1 LAANDRLCYP
11 LIPSKTL
18 KNKASRKDHIQT
30 DSSNIR
36 DMTFSS
42 RRVCRW
48 ILSVTCIVLI
58 RVPMPAARAE
68 TLKDVLSS
76 RAMMKV
82 QQDTDRS
89 RRRRDTDGTQLAW
102 LIGMDP
108 NSNFAEVWATGKG
121 SELLCSWALITP
133 KFYRV
138 DLFETQRVREMVR
151 CSQRFR
157 TRSGEKIRVDI
168 MVPHPTYRD
177 MVRLGTVRQFNEV
190 QPPAMNVLASE
201 ELEIG
206 GHKATYYRAERNKCT
221 VLFKLTKGTLVNVW
235 VPDCKWSDTMLELS
249 RGLDLERLIKKLES

>member
-1 LAANDRLCYP
+1 
-11 LIPSKTL
+11 
-18 KNKASRKDHIQT
+18 
-30 DSSNIR
+30 
-36 DMTFSS
+36 MTFNS
-42 RRVCRW
+42 RRIRRW
-48 ILSVTCIVLI
+48 TLSLMGVVLLAE
-58 RVPMPAARAE
+58 PSPAAHAD

-89 RRRRDTDGTQLAW
+89 RRRRDSDGTQTAW

-157 TRSGEKIRVDI
+157 TRAGEKIRVDI

-177 MVRLGTVRQFNEV
+177 MVRLGTVKQFNEV
-190 QPPAMNVLASE
+190 QPPALNVSASE
-201 ELEIG
+201 ELEIAG
-206 GHKATYYRAERNKCT
+206 YKATYYRADRNRCT
-221 VLFKLTKGTLVNVW
+221 LLFKLTKGTLVNVW
-235 VPDCKWSDTMLELS
+235 VPDCSWSNTMLEFS
-249 RGLDLERLIKKLES
+249 RGLDLDRLVKKLDS